1 MKTIN
6 LAKILRPILT
16 ATEYA
21 IAVLIVAVS
30 AQIMFGNNLET
41 WIITIIS
48 ICLAVLT
55 SIIWYSDGVER
66 GEQVASV
73 YNTTLRYHTYARAIL
88 NKQDFDKI
96 REFCVKKNAQ
106 YEQDLMSAK
115 LGQHELTLKNLS
127 DYKDAR
133 RIARETAEIKPKTKI
148 GNILI
153 GKRYNYTDE
162 NYKKLRK
169 GYTKEQLRI
178 LDRLCEKK
186 IRFKHLQVKDVIRA
200 NDKTESL
207 VPENTE
213 KQVLPRRIIG
223 KIAWGAMIGL
233 FTAGVVFTQKGEWTI
248 NETIQVI
255 TWAFSISMNIYTSIR
270 TGYKSVTINR
280 YQYYKAKNEIC
291 IEYFAY
297 ANIKTEDVEKDLDGK
312 LKQS

>member
-1 MKTIN
+1 MKTMN

-30 AQIMFGNNLET
+30 AQIMFGNKLET

-73 YNTTLRYHTYARAIL
+73 FNTTLRYHTYARAIL

-96 REFCVKKNAQ
+96 REFCVKKNEQ

-115 LGQHELTLKNLS
+115 LGHHELTLKNLS
-127 DYKDAR
+127 DYKEAR
-133 RIARETAEIKPKTKI
+133 RIARETAEIKPKAKI

-169 GYTKEQLRI
+169 GYTKEQLQI

-223 KIAWGAMIGL
+223 KVAWGAMIGL

-291 IEYFAY
+291 IEYFAF
-297 ANIKTEDVEKDLDGK
+297 ADIKTEDVEKDLEGK